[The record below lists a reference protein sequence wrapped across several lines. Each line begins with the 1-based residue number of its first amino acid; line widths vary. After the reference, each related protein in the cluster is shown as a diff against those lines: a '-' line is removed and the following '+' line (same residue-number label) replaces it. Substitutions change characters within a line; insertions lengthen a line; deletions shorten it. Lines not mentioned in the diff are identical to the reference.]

1 MGNKETPIDISSISF
16 FEKKDSI
23 QKNPI
28 KILEEY
34 QVASIDTYGF
44 LASELIESLS
54 KNSKENFAIKPL
66 PPINMV
72 LSMGVCKKQELVANN
87 SLEIEETVSKK
98 GPQKNT
104 VSDTFRIS
112 PLNEQSNI
120 ETPKKELSK
129 TKDLPSSK
137 PQKEIISE
145 ITPKSSTD
153 VEFKLTI
160 LPVRFVYV
168 NDLNEIIKIWNNVKE
183 NDSLYVLK
191 FFKEDEKT
199 EISENPLLKRKY
211 LEVMKGLD
219 AFKKGVIYS
228 QEGITPRGNYAQR
241 MKVDFSNSSTGTEEV
256 YTYI

>member
-1 MGNKETPIDISSISF
+1 MITP
-16 FEKKDSI
+16 
-23 QKNPI
+23 
-28 KILEEY
+28 
-34 QVASIDTYGF
+34 
-44 LASELIESLS
+44 
-54 KNSKENFAIKPL
+54 
-66 PPINMV
+66 
-72 LSMGVCKKQELVANN
+72 LVAD
-87 SLEIEETVSKK
+87 SGLGIEETVFKK
-98 GPQKNT
+98 YPQKNT

-112 PLNEQSNI
+112 SLNEQSNI
-120 ETPKKELSK
+120 EIPKKELSK

-211 LEVMKGLD
+211 LEAMKGLD

-241 MKVDFSNSSTGTEEV
+241 MKVDFSNSSTGIEEI

>member
-1 MGNKETPIDISSISF
+1 MDKKETTIDISSIPF
-16 FEKKDSI
+16 FEKKDSN

-34 QVASIDTYGF
+34 QVAHIDTYGF
-44 LASELIESLS
+44 LTNEFIESLS
-54 KNSKENFAIKPL
+54 KDSKENIAIEPL
-66 PPINMV
+66 STINIV
-72 LSMGVCKKQELVANN
+72 LSMGICKKQDLVAD
-87 SLEIEETVSKK
+87 SGLGIEETVFKK
-98 GPQKNT
+98 YPQKNT

-112 PLNEQSNI
+112 SLNEQSNI
-120 ETPKKELSK
+120 EIPKKELSE
-129 TKDLPSSK
+129 TKDFSSPK

-183 NDSLYVLK
+183 NDRLYVLK

-241 MKVDFSNSSTGTEEV
+241 IKVDFSNSSTGTEEI